1 MGAILRNTVFHYN
14 IKKKDSDNDGG
25 IEHASKTGNETNQ
38 EMQGFFNQ
46 IIFEQPLH
54 NFPVYFVV
62 MYIVCISIYVL
73 LSIVYYRVFHPW
85 RIIMGKKNSIQDG
98 QSGDTPQQ
106 VNDEPLPEEENE
118 EEEQEEEMSHL

>member
-25 IEHASKTGNETNQ
+25 IEHDNKTGNETNQ
-38 EMQGFFNQ
+38 GMQGFFNQ

-54 NFPVYFVV
+54 NFPVYFVL

-73 LSIVYYRVFHPW
+73 LSILYYRVFHPW
-85 RIIMGKKNSIQDG
+85 RIIMGKKNSIQDED
-98 QSGDTPQQ
+98 SEDTPQQ

-118 EEEQEEEMSHL
+118 VEEQEEEMSHL